1 MRLLRSLHLRRKFL
15 LITGIAFLLP
25 LSFFALFLGVCL
37 ISIGEIEQRTMSDK
51 ILEMESLVRR
61 RIGHLER
68 AARSIREEIGTGA
81 GNAEEIFQDRGSHF
95 LQNWLKELSLLDLAV
110 LRKGDQGT
118 PLFVRDTPHGESDL
132 SANILETL
140 EKLSKSKS
148 GSGLIRIL
156 NKTYLVHLSL
166 DTDPVSGMNILVGID
181 FDEELFPTVSLAD
194 QGQFVITEI
203 SLEEVPAR
211 QESAWQTIDPKGTVT
226 LHRALRG
233 LIPGSWFDLQ
243 YTSQVALFNQL
254 RTRLVWFP
262 MFFLGAVLISGLIG
276 TAWATTLVL
285 RPLKRMGKT
294 MASMTGPEDYSF
306 RVTEDSQDEIGDL
319 ATSFNRLMARLE
331 KAQKE
336 LESVQMARLESE
348 KVATLHAT
356 VITLAHQINNP
367 LAALVGQA
375 ELLLLDSKTPVKMK
389 KSLEVIRD
397 MGLRIAEV
405 IKQLQDADKVQ
416 TTTYLRTQNMLQ
428 IEVHPPQVHEGKD
441 NRDKGDPQ
449 PGEVISA
456 NQK

>member
-1 MRLLRSLHLRRKFL
+1 
-15 LITGIAFLLP
+15 
-25 LSFFALFLGVCL
+25 
-37 ISIGEIEQRTMSDK
+37 MSDK

-68 AARSIREEIGTGA
+68 AARSIREEIGA
-81 GNAEEIFQDRGSHF
+81 GIGNPQELLQTKRSQV
-95 LQNWLKELSLLDLAV
+95 LQNWLKDLSLLDFAV
-110 LRKGDQGT
+110 LRNGDQGT
-118 PLFVRDTPHGESDL
+118 PLFVRGATPGESDL
-132 SANILETL
+132 SSSILKTL
-140 EKLSKSKS
+140 EKLSNSKP
-148 GSGLIRIL
+148 GSGLIRITD
-156 NKTYLVHLSL
+156 KTYLVHLSL

-194 QGQFVITEI
+194 QGQFMITEI
-203 SLEEVPAR
+203 PLEEVPAS

-262 MFFLGAVLISGLIG
+262 MFFLGAVLISSLIG

-294 MASMTGPEDYSF
+294 MASVTGPEDYSI
-306 RVTEDSQDEIGDL
+306 RVTENSQDEIGDL

-331 KAQKE
+331 EAQKE
-336 LESVQMARLESE
+336 LESAQMARLEGE

-405 IKQLQDADKVQ
+405 IKQLQDADKIQ

-428 IEVHPPQVHEGKD
+428 IEVHPSQEHKGHDAGDRGTPQA
-441 NRDKGDPQ
+441 
-449 PGEVISA
+449 GEVISA
-456 NQK
+456 NQM